1 MIVRFE
7 IRPDATGWTIYDRI
21 TNKPA
26 VVAGL
31 VSSGL
36 SFEDADDLV
45 DLFNTLHMLQPQPAL
60 H

>member
-1 MIVRFE
+1 MRFDL
-7 IRPDATGWTIYDRI
+7 RPDPTGWTIYDRI

-26 VVAGL
+26 VVEGF

-60 H
+60 Y